1 MSSQR
6 RANTELLRRK
16 GLADAQPMSTQ
27 RSVKDAPHIKKA
39 AFCTAYALQ
48 ARF

>member
-6 RANTELLRRK
+6 RDNTELLRRK
-16 GLADAQPMSTQ
+16 CQADAQPMSTQ
-27 RSVKDAPHIKKA
+27 HSVKDAPHIKKA
-39 AFCTAYALQ
+39 ALRAAYALQ